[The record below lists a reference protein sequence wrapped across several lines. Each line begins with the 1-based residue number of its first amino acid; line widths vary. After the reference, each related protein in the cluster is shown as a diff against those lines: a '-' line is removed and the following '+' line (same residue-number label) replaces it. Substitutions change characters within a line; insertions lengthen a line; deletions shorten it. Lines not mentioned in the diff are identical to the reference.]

1 MLIVDT
7 HCHAGLNWFEP
18 VEMLVR
24 QMELNGVEKAT
35 LVQHR
40 GTYDNSYLIECAKK
54 HPGKFAVV
62 AIVDVSKADAGKAL
76 EGWARKGAVG
86 VRLNAGDRS
95 RGKDPLAIW
104 KKASEL
110 GLAVSVP
117 GQPEQ
122 FASREFEEVVASLP
136 SLPIVIEHL
145 AGVRPGEKEPYTTYK
160 KALLLSKYPNTY
172 IKVGGLG
179 EISERPPVLRPEF
192 RFDYT
197 PPLVDMALEA
207 FGPRRVM
214 WGSDYPP
221 VSNREGYGNALSGIR
236 DYAALKSGADREWV
250 MGRTA
255 MEVWR
260 F

>member
-18 VEMLVR
+18 IEMLLR

-40 GTYDNSYLIECAKK
+40 GAYDNSYLIEAAKK

-86 VRLNAGDRS
+86 VRLNASDRS
-95 RGKDPLAIW
+95 PGKDLLAIW

-110 GLAVSVP
+110 GLTVSVS
-117 GQPEQ
+117 GQTAPY
-122 FASREFEEVVASLP
+122 ASEEFEGLVVSMPKLP
-136 SLPIVIEHL
+136 MVIEHL
-145 AGVRPGEKEPYTTYK
+145 GNMKPGEKAPYSTYK
-160 KALLLSKYPNTY
+160 RILSLAKYSNTY

-179 EISERPPVLRPEF
+179 EISERPPVLTPEF
-192 RFDYT
+192 GFDYT

-207 FGPRRVM
+207 FGPKRVM

-221 VSNREGYGNALSGIR
+221 VSNREGYGNALAGIR
-236 DYAALKSGADREWV
+236 DYPALKSKSDREWV
-250 MGRTA
+250 MGKAA